1 MSQYAN
7 QVTSQAINHS
17 AGQSAGQPTMISQHF
32 DLAND
37 KAYCQWRDVKL
48 RFKSPSLSDLWVKIE
63 DPYHLSD
70 AEHAAIIDCCNKY
83 NMAIY
88 QLADPA
94 MQDKSLVHVLGEQ
107 LALKNLDANLRSD
120 DDKVSSLEVQLQA
133 GNQYIPYT
141 DKALSWH
148 TDGYY
153 NRLDKQIYA
162 FIMHCVRPAMEGGAN
177 SLLNPKMVYIALR
190 DKNPAYIE
198 ALMHP
203 EAMTIPDNIE
213 NGKVVR
219 KAQTG
224 PVFMF
229 KPCIDTSNNTDIETD
244 AGIMGACFLHM
255 RFSARKRNI
264 IWRDTEDTAKAV
276 VMIEQLL
283 ADEDNIFNITLKAGQ
298 GIVCNNV
305 LHNRNRFIDDEVQTR
320 LMYRAR
326 YYDAVS

>member
-1 MSQYAN
+1 MSFYEN
-7 QVTSQAINHS
+7 QIVSQTIMHS
-17 AGQSAGQPTMISQHF
+17 VIQTAVVDPVF

-37 KAYCQWRDVKL
+37 KAYSRWRDVRL
-48 RFKSPSLSDLWVKIE
+48 GFKTPGLSELQLLIE

-70 AEHAAIIDCCNKY
+70 TERAAIIDRCDKY

-88 QLADPA
+88 QLSDPA
-94 MQDKSLVHVLGEQ
+94 MQDKSLVHTLGEQ

-120 DDKVSSLEVQLQA
+120 DDKVSSVEVRSQA

-162 FIMHCVRPAMEGGAN
+162 FIMHCVRPAKEGGAN
-177 SLLNPKMVYIALR
+177 SLLNPEIVYIALR
-190 DKNPAYIE
+190 DENPAYIE

-203 EAMTIPDNIE
+203 EAMTIPDNKE
-213 NGKVVR
+213 NGKVIR
-219 KAQTG
+219 KVQTG
-224 PVFMF
+224 PVFMI
-229 KPCIDTSNNTDIETD
+229 KPCIDTSIEKGT
-244 AGIMGACFLHM
+244 GMGASFLHM

-276 VMIEQLL
+276 AMIEQLL
-283 ADEDNIFNITLKAGQ
+283 AEEENIFNITLKAGQ

-305 LHNRNRFIDDEVQTR
+305 LHNRNRFIDDELQTR